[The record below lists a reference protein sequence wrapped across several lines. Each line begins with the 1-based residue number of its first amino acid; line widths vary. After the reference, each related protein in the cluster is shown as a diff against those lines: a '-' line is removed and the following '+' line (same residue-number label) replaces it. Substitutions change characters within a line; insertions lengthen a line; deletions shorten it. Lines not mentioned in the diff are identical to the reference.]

1 MSALDSKEMRE
12 KISYIQTKILELSA
26 QNKNNTDI
34 EMFFMENDSEF
45 YEKYPY
51 LIKKLVKGGSLE
63 FLEIMLENI
72 EKIENGEQTQAATE
86 LKLGE
91 DLANQFLYP
100 VIKKE

>member
-34 EMFFMENDSEF
+34 EIFFMENDSEF

>member
-1 MSALDSKEMRE
+1 MSNLDSKQMRE
-12 KISYIQTKILELSA
+12 KISCIQTKIAELTT

-34 EMFFMENDSEF
+34 EMFFMENDSDF

-72 EKIENGEQTQAATE
+72 EKIEKGEQTKAATE

-100 VIKKE
+100 VVKKE

>member
-1 MSALDSKEMRE
+1 MSNLDSKQMRE
-12 KISYIQTKILELSA
+12 KIYCIQTKIAELA
-26 QNKNNTDI
+26 TQNKNNTDI
-34 EMFFMENDSEF
+34 EMFFMENDSDF

-72 EKIENGEQTQAATE
+72 EKIEKGEQTKAATE

-100 VIKKE
+100 VVKKE